1 VTPAEVHGQFVV
13 VNSEQHSEATRL
25 FTNDVLWEGT
35 SVDTGLH
42 CLGDD
47 LRSDLCVSRV
57 FMRGNLP
64 HTVLH
69 VDENSNSIEHI
80 MEAEVVR
87 RRPQRVVL
95 VGHGVPDREEVLHL
109 AHLGLL
115 NGGQLRQVHFETSFP
130 LRSQ

>member
-1 VTPAEVHGQFVV
+1 MLADVTPAEVHGQFVV

-80 MEAEVVR
+80 LKNKIE
-87 RRPQRVVL
+87 L
-95 VGHGVPDREEVLHL
+95 VSKIT
-109 AHLGLL
+109 
-115 NGGQLRQVHFETSFP
+115 N
-130 LRSQ
+130 